1 MADLPLW
8 AAIRAIKDGLS
19 ARAGL
24 RAYRDGG
31 GSIRDSTWY
40 QLVGTARRN
49 LSDGLDESLRP
60 LNRRPTVGEIN
71 VLPTRT
77 ATGFIQNV
85 DVYVQDR
92 TSGLVEIR
100 PWSIR
105 TNELLSRR
113 AAINDAVT
121 LFGDAA
127 LAGQYDEVVL
137 GATYTGTFEL
147 SPM

>member
-1 MADLPLW
+1 
-8 AAIRAIKDGLS
+8 
-19 ARAGL
+19 
-24 RAYRDGG
+24 
-31 GSIRDSTWY
+31 
-40 QLVGTARRN
+40 
-49 LSDGLDESLRP
+49 
-60 LNRRPTVGEIN
+60 VGEIN

-105 TNELLSRR
+105 TNDLLSRR